1 MTTGAKAGGPR
12 TWQNRA
18 YLVGLCVGLGITAF
32 TVLRIGEWFHAKGP
46 MNTGHSKL
54 GCAACHKNA
63 PGSFRQQIQ
72 ANLRHAFGRRAVPA
86 FFGRLPVGNA
96 DCMACHERPNDR
108 HPVYRF
114 FEPRFSQARETLRP
128 HQCVS
133 CHAEHKGRRVTL
145 TAIDYCVNCHKDTRL
160 KKDPIDV
167 PHADLIARKQWDSC
181 LGCHDFHGN
190 HIMQIEKS
198 VEKRTPPEKIR
209 AYFDGGSSPYGT
221 NLHYKAKQDGQGQD
235 G

>member
-1 MTTGAKAGGPR
+1 MFPA
-12 TWQNRA
+12 
-18 YLVGLCVGLGITAF
+18 
-32 TVLRIGEWFHAKGP
+32 GEWFHAKGP
-46 MNTGHSKL
+46 MNTGHGKL
-54 GCAACHKNA
+54 ACGACHKNA

-72 ANLRHAFGRRAVPA
+72 ANLRHALGWREVPA
-86 FFGRLPVGNA
+86 LFGRLPVGNA
-96 DCMACHERPNDR
+96 DCLACHERPNDR

-114 FEPRFSQARETLRP
+114 LEPRFSQARETLRP

-133 CHAEHKGRRVTL
+133 CHAEHQGRRVTL
-145 TAIDYCVNCHKDTRL
+145 AAIDYCVNCHKDTRL

-167 PHADLIARKQWDSC
+167 PHADLIVRKQWDSC

-190 HIMQIEKS
+190 HIMQTEKS
-198 VEKRTPPEKIR
+198 VDKRTPAEKIR

-221 NLHYKAKQDGQGQD
+221 NLHYKAKQDGQD